1 MSKLSLADIS
11 ELGIGCSEELYK
23 HAFYNERDKAA
34 CSVPVTRAFRDSVFF
49 NMLWQ
54 LSNNIRLEALNFVQ
68 RSKAE
73 AARRAAAVPAVTLL
87 SVSPR

>member
-34 CSVPVTRAFRDSVFF
+34 CSVPVTRAFRDSLFF
-49 NMLWQ
+49 N
-54 LSNNIRLEALNFVQ
+54 AL
-68 RSKAE
+68 
-73 AARRAAAVPAVTLL
+73 
-87 SVSPR
+87 